1 MGRAKSVSELLAMKV
16 ETFPFKDEWYN
27 AFGEPERKGVWIVWG
42 NSGNGKTTF
51 VVQLCKYLCQF
62 ERVIYDSLE
71 EGAGLTM
78 KNTLV
83 RCGMLDVNRRFL
95 LLDNEPIAELS
106 ERLLKRKSPG
116 IVVIDSFQYTQMTYK
131 QYIAFKEKH
140 KDKLII
146 FVSHAEGKLPAK
158 QCARSV
164 MYDASQKIYVEG
176 FRAFSK
182 GRFMGP
188 KKEIDIWPEEA
199 EKYWGEKY
207 RL

>member
-51 VVQLCKYLCQF
+51 VIQLCKYLCQF

-140 KDKLII
+140 RDKLII

-188 KKEIDIWPEEA
+188 KKQIDVWPEEA

-207 RL
+207 QL